1 MKNKTKIVAFR
12 PDEDV
17 ENMLKRA
24 QENGITPTEVLNSA
38 VRDYEHS
45 VIKGLAKRRI
55 HQFERLATASFNRP
69 DRQDG
74 GLKLAA

>member
-17 ENMLKRA
+17 ENMLKLA

-38 VRDYEHS
+38 VRDYGHS
-45 VIKGLAKRRI
+45 VVIVA
-55 HQFERLATASFNRP
+55 
-69 DRQDG
+69 
-74 GLKLAA
+74 

>member
-1 MKNKTKIVAFR
+1 MKTKTKIVAFR

-38 VRDYEHS
+38 VRDYGQS

-55 HQFERLATASFNRP
+55 HQFQKLATAPFKRP

-74 GLKLAA
+74 GLAVAA